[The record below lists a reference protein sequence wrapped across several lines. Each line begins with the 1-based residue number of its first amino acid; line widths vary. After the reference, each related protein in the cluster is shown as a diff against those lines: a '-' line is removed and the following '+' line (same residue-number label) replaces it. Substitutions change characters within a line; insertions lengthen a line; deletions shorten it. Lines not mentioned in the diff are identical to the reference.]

1 MWEHDI
7 EFSQKFT
14 TLVYNGDN
22 QIWLDS
28 CHNSSGLYLLSNT
41 IWGCGVI
48 VLLQLRDPKNDFI
61 FNFNFDDKIKN
72 LWTVWILRKINEY
85 YSTSEKMS
93 WANAHL
99 NLCKLL
105 ETELRLAQRLA
116 QLTLTTVSL
125 WLEFLNF
132 GQSKWKMIQ
141 HVNNLYFGLKN

>member
-1 MWEHDI
+1 MEKVPSKAQLCYFNFWAET
-7 EFSQKFT
+7 ELENAMSWAEK
-14 TLVYNGDN
+14 
-22 QIWLDS
+22 
-28 CHNSSGLYLLSNT
+28 SSVLSKHASK
-41 IWGCGVI
+41 VSVLI
-48 VLLQLRDPKNDFI
+48 VQLRDPKNDFI
-61 FNFNFDDKIKN
+61 FNFNFVDKMKN
-72 LWTVWILRKINEY
+72 LWTVWISCKINQH
-85 YSTSEKMS
+85 YSTPEKMS